1 MGVIEENEDKLET
14 QLTAINQVVE
24 KASMRVFPYY
34 MRQRQAL
41 DTVLPIGGRY
51 VDMMRAL
58 FTSSAAAFV
67 PFNVV
72 EMQMMDQPFYYG
84 INQVSKEPIW
94 ANRKKLMN
102 GNGFV
107 FAVPGGGKSFTGA
120 KIILDLEQTLN
131 VRVAAESGWDGF
143 ALSCFRLLLPERHPI
158 L

>member
-1 MGVIEENEDKLET
+1 
-14 QLTAINQVVE
+14 
-24 KASMRVFPYY
+24 MRVIPYY

-120 KIILDLEQTLN
+120 KMEAGSVFLNTEDDIIFVDPTLEYFD
-131 VRVAAESGWDGF
+131 VAEAYGGAVINLATYTDKI
-143 ALSCFRLLLPERHPI
+143 ER
-158 L
+158 

>member
-1 MGVIEENEDKLET
+1 MLDELRDNDQKMFWVGVTMGVIEENEDKLET

-24 KASMRVFPYY
+24 KASMRVIPYY

-72 EMQMMDQPFYYG
+72 EMQMMDQPFYNG
-84 INQVSKEPIW
+84 INQVSK
-94 ANRKKLMN
+94 
-102 GNGFV
+102 
-107 FAVPGGGKSFTGA
+107 
-120 KIILDLEQTLN
+120 
-131 VRVAAESGWDGF
+131 
-143 ALSCFRLLLPERHPI
+143 
-158 L
+158 

>member
-1 MGVIEENEDKLET
+1 
-14 QLTAINQVVE
+14 
-24 KASMRVFPYY
+24 MRVIPYY

-120 KIILDLEQTLN
+120 KMEAGSVFLNTEDDIIFVDPTLEYF
-131 VRVAAESGWDGF
+131 V
-143 ALSCFRLLLPERHPI
+143 I
-158 L
+158 